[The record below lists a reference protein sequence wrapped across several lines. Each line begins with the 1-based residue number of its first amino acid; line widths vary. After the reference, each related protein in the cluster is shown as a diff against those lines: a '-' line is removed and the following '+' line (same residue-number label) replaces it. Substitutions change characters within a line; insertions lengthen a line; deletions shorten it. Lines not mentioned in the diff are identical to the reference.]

1 MFDIGWTEILVVAVV
16 AILVVGPKELPSMLM
31 TFGRTVGR
39 MRRMANEFQSHF
51 NDALKEAERQANLDE
66 VRKDIEGVT
75 DPLKSV
81 RDTFDPKAGAKK
93 PDEKQSAAKASS
105 ETAEAPAAETEPT
118 DTPASEPAETPAE
131 EDAPPP
137 QQVASE
143 AESALPVSEPQR
155 DAAVGG
161 GQRT

>member
-1 MFDIGWTEILVVAVV
+1 MFDIGWTELLVVAVV

-75 DPLKSV
+75 DPFKSV
-81 RDTFDPKAGAKK
+81 RHTLDPKAGAKM
-93 PDEKQSAAKASS
+93 PDEKRSSADTSS
-105 ETAEAPAAETEPT
+105 DSAEAPAAETKPA
-118 DTPASEPAETPAE
+118 DTPASEPTETPTE
-131 EDAPPP
+131 EKAPPP
-137 QQVASE
+137 QQVASD